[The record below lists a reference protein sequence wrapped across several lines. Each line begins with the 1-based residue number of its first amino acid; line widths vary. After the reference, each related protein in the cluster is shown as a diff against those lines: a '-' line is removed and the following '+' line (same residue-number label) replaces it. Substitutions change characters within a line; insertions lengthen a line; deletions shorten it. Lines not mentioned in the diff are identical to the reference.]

1 MEVSYNGSS
10 LSVTGNITANS
21 FTVTGSFSAVTTIN
35 DEITLTMPANSLVAV
50 GQKFFVIKSGSKILA
65 SYGADEIDYAGGKIY
80 YRDSVFT
87 CNKTFHAANLRVN
100 QNGALYATVGSN
112 YHSVVLH
119 YGSSIYFGVTEDS
132 TASISTTYLRGKVV
146 RLYAYS
152 GGGVYLGTS
161 GSTAVTSD
169 ETFKDLYNI
178 DNRYVDFFDKLNP
191 VVYKYKVGHRRHLG
205 FGAQSVEKAL
215 LDSGLNTEDFA
226 GIVVEEDVDIDD
238 SYLSLG
244 GSNHFNKLYSLRYE
258 EFIALNTMMIKKL
271 QERIKDLERQLV
283 EIKR

>member
-1 MEVSYNGSS
+1 
-10 LSVTGNITANS
+10 
-21 FTVTGSFSAVTTIN
+21 
-35 DEITLTMPANSLVAV
+35 
-50 GQKFFVIKSGSKILA
+50 
-65 SYGADEIDYAGGKIY
+65 
-80 YRDSVFT
+80 
-87 CNKTFHAANLRVN
+87 
-100 QNGALYATVGSN
+100 
-112 YHSVVLH
+112 LH
-119 YGSSIYFGVTEDS
+119 YDSSIYFGVTENS
-132 TASISTTYLRGKVV
+132 SASISTTYLRGHVV

-152 GGGVYLGTS
+152 GGGVFLGTS

-191 VVYKYKVGHRRHLG
+191 VVYKYKVGHRMHLG